1 MQFTFTFSIKVTC
14 INCQQ
19 TITQQDLTQSNFLII
34 LPSFIIQHQA
44 CPLVK
49 TNPKSPYP
57 KCGFNRVHNLFYQK
71 PNNHESTH

>member
-1 MQFTFTFSIKVTC
+1 MKPTLTIPIIILC

-49 TNPKSPYP
+49 TNPYP
-57 KCGFNRVHNLFYQK
+57 KCGFSYLKDITCNPK
-71 PNNHESTH
+71 